1 MKHGRILAEK
11 EGQAL
16 STLKEDALYVVKA
29 AVAQT
34 HPRQTMRIALDDL
47 RLYGGRLRVIAIG
60 SAAWDMAEAAEG
72 ILGNRIE
79 CGLVITP
86 YGGSRG
92 ALTRLNVMEA
102 GYPVPD
108 ANSVRATDAAIALVQ
123 GLDVEDTV
131 LMLISGGGSSL
142 LEKPLIPLPLY
153 ATTMSALVHCGADV
167 RQANLIR
174 KRLSAVKGGRFA
186 KLCAPAGVLG
196 LLLSDVMGDAPEV
209 IASGPISPDPTTVQ
223 EAEGTLLRLLPDAP
237 EVIRALM
244 RRETPKAL
252 TNAETRVIGNV
263 NLLVR
268 SAAHALRR
276 LGYETVVLSDRLSCD
291 AAEAGRFLAAIAL
304 SHQQENRS
312 VAFLVGGQTAFCTAD
327 PASGGRNM
335 ELALAAVP
343 LLDGLRDT
351 ALFAAAS
358 DGLDGAT
365 DAAGGYVDHRTAG
378 RLRAAGIDMAEAL
391 ANHETARALRA
402 TDGLLYTGP
411 TGTRVNDIAAV
422 LIRR

>member
-1 MKHGRILAEK
+1 M
-11 EGQAL
+11 
-16 STLKEDALYVVKA
+16 STLKDDALYVVKA
-29 AVAQT
+29 AVAQA
-34 HPRQTMRIALDDL
+34 HPRQTMRQALDDL

-60 SAAWDMAEAAEG
+60 TAAWDMAEAAAG

-79 CGLVITP
+79 CGLVITS

-92 ALTRLNVMEA
+92 ALARMNVMEA

-108 ANSVRATDAAIALVQ
+108 VNSVRATDAAIALVQ
-123 GLDVEDTV
+123 GLGVEDTV

-153 ATTMSALVHCGADV
+153 ATTMSALMHCGADI
-167 RQANLIR
+167 RQTNLIR

-263 NLLVR
+263 SLLVR
-268 SAAHALRR
+268 SAAHALQR

-304 SHQQENRS
+304 SHQQDNRS

-327 PASGGRNM
+327 PAAGGRNM
-335 ELALAAVP
+335 ALALAAAP

-378 RLRAAGIDMAEAL
+378 RLRAAGIEIPEAL
-391 ANHETARALRA
+391 GNQGVLRALRA